1 MKKII
6 NFAVLLT
13 AVIVMTITSFAGT
26 RIDGTQ
32 GQWKRNEIGWWWENA
47 DSSYPVNKWEW
58 LDGNGDGVAE
68 CYYFDERGY
77 MAANRDVGG
86 YWVNADGAWVDM
98 YGTVQTKVVNN
109 GLNNMPVAQNDTNN
123 ISVSQNN
130 VDSDNVPEMF
140 LPNGEPNMEYRN
152 YLQNKVYERIAIEQA
167 EKEQKEKER
176 QERNAAEAQKNAI
189 EAQKNSDNDDG
200 TSLEE
205 KRERIL
211 NDINKYRKK
220 AGKEPLELDD
230 ELNDYAQIRAEECEE
245 KYSHV
250 RPNGEYFTE
259 EMTKLFRTASCGENI
274 AKNYTA
280 NNVVKAWYN
289 SAGHKRI
296 MLGGYEKCGIG
307 IYGDYIALDLIK

>member
-6 NFAVLLT
+6 NFAVVLT
-13 AVIVMTITSFAGT
+13 AVITMTITSFAGT

-32 GQWKRNEIGWWWENA
+32 GQWKRNEIGWWWENV
-47 DSSYPVNKWEW
+47 DSSYPVSKWEW

-68 CYYFDERGY
+68 CYYFDEKGY

-86 YWVNADGAWVDM
+86 YWVNADGQWVDM

-109 GLNNMPVAQNDTNN
+109 GLNNMPVAQNDINN

-176 QERNAAEAQKNAI
+176 QERNTAEAQK
-189 EAQKNSDNDDG
+189 KSDNDDG

-211 NDINKYRKK
+211 KDINKYRKK

-245 KYSHV
+245 RYSHI
-250 RPNGEYFTE
+250 RPNGE
-259 EMTKLFRTASCGENI
+259 LFNVGLPSSASCAENI

-289 SAGHKRI
+289 SEGHKRN
-296 MLGGYEKCGIG
+296 MLSVAYERCGIG
-307 IYGDYIALDLIK
+307 VYGDYIALDLIG